1 MSDDTATLRKHL
13 FDTLAGLKDKSIDI
27 EHAKAINETAQTI
40 INVAKVE
47 VDYMKVT
54 GATLSDSLVGGPQ
67 QLPAPGAGGTQ
78 TGVTQTGFKTTTQLP
93 GATVT
98 QHRMRG

>member
-1 MSDDTATLRKHL
+1 MSDTATLRKHL
-13 FDTLAGLKDKSIDI
+13 FDTLAGLKDKTIDI
-27 EHAKAINETAQTI
+27 EHAKAINETAQTL

-54 GATLSDSLVGGPQ
+54 GATLSDSLIGSHK
-67 QLPAPGAGGTQ
+67 QLPTPGAGETATQ
-78 TGVTQTGFKTTTQLP
+78 TGYKTTTQLP

>member
-1 MSDDTATLRKHL
+1 MSDTATLRKHL
-13 FDTLAGLKDKSIDI
+13 FDTLAGLKDKTIDI
-27 EHAKAINETAQTI
+27 EHAKAINETAQTL

-54 GATLSDSLVGGPQ
+54 GATLSNSMVGSAGE
-67 QLPAPGAGGTQ
+67 LPAPGENGTHTSITQ
-78 TGVTQTGFKTTTQLP
+78 TGYKTTTQLP

-98 QHRMRG
+98 SHKMRG